1 MTQTSPHNG
10 QIPIDP
16 TTAIAFL
23 ITFCITKALPA
34 DQIGAAAIVYP
45 FVHRLLAT
53 ERRR

>member
-1 MTQTSPHNG
+1 VTENALNNG

-16 TTAIAFL
+16 TTAIALL

-53 ERRR
+53 ERR